1 MTERSRVLTMPRR
14 NSDSEAMIL
23 WAVAA
28 ASRDT
33 TSLPETYNKLKI
45 PSGTVN
51 RYRNPATLAKIRGD
65 VLAARVVI

>member
-1 MTERSRVLTMPRR
+1 MPRR

-28 ASRDT
+28 ASPDT
-33 TSLPETYNKLKI
+33 IRLEGMYRKLKT

-51 RYRNPATLAKIRGD
+51 RYRNPASLAIIRGD
-65 VLAARVVI
+65 VSEVFMD